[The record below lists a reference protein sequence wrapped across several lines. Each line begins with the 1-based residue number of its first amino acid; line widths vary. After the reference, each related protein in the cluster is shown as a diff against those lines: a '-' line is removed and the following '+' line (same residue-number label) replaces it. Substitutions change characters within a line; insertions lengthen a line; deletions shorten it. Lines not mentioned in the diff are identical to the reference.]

1 MKREFNNMK
10 NNELAVH
17 VVGTANTGKSTIQ
30 LIISQ
35 ALKEHG
41 FNVELTSNDFDSEEE
56 LIQAH
61 TQTQSERIE
70 AVKEKINLITI
81 NEVQAVR
88 NIIQNGKENVQVS

>member
-1 MKREFNNMK
+1 MGP
-10 NNELAVH
+10 NELAVH

-41 FNVELTSNDFDSEEE
+41 FNVEVTSNDFDSEED

-61 TQTQSERIE
+61 VPTQFERIE
-70 AVKEKINLITI
+70 AVKEKINLITV

-88 NIIQNGKENVQVS
+88 NIIENGKKDAQIS